1 MKHLKNKAAKKQTL
15 SGLSK
20 MEMRIKR
27 LEESIDYLEREVMK
41 FRVAFQMAEEPTK
54 E

>member
-1 MKHLKNKAAKKQTL
+1 MKHSKNKAAKKQTL

-27 LEESIDYLEREVMK
+27 LEESVNYMEREIMK
-41 FRVAFQMAEEPTK
+41 FRAMCLMAEEP
-54 E
+54 EE